1 LATASHHE
9 YKQIEQKKKDMGIN
23 EAEEKMKRKK
33 MKRQE
38 PEFEYTKETIRAQP
52 KSDTLPNFPNT
63 DTKRNCN

>member
-33 MKRQE
+33 NE
-38 PEFEYTKETIRAQP
+38 ETRA
-52 KSDTLPNFPNT
+52 
-63 DTKRNCN
+63 RI